1 MVQLHFLLG
10 MFSWNFQF
18 KILEGG
24 PFPIILGLNI
34 FFSDF
39 SVVTYVVTHTWD
51 YNASMSLWKMTSFEG
66 AFRLH
71 LQNCSHPV
79 MAAVTTPE
87 TSAAS

>member
-1 MVQLHFLLG
+1 MGFN
-10 MFSWNFQF
+10 SAF
-18 KILEGG
+18 K
-24 PFPIILGLNI
+24 GLNI